1 MKKIF
6 FSALLMAF
14 LPSMVIAQDKIEAPI
29 WNVGDKWTFTGDGSI
44 EVIKAD
50 QNGYVLK
57 FSDKNCLF
65 ERQECSAIFFDKST
79 RNRANTVKGEKGKKY
94 NEGLSKIFDFPLSV
108 GKQWKWNY
116 PGIAQDGWGGSRS
129 VDIYENYRVLG
140 WEDIGV
146 RAGQFKA
153 FSLEYVRYNVFPS
166 GSKSQ
171 EIKHLYWYSPDAKY
185 FVKCQYDK
193 DWMKGNKEIFNWEL
207 ASFQLK
213 K

>member
-94 NEGLSKIFDFPLSV
+94 NEGL
-108 GKQWKWNY
+108 
-116 PGIAQDGWGGSRS
+116 
-129 VDIYENYRVLG
+129 
-140 WEDIGV
+140 
-146 RAGQFKA
+146 
-153 FSLEYVRYNVFPS
+153 
-166 GSKSQ
+166 
-171 EIKHLYWYSPDAKY
+171 
-185 FVKCQYDK
+185 
-193 DWMKGNKEIFNWEL
+193 
-207 ASFQLK
+207 
-213 K
+213 